1 MGVIRVD
8 NVTRQYGPR
17 LVLEGLSLDLHP
29 GETVGVI
36 GPNGAGKTTL
46 FKLIAGMET
55 ADRGSVTR
63 SKGLR
68 VGYLSQ
74 EPQVDPNATVHDE
87 VAAAFTDLLE
97 IERKIHDISD
107 AMSTADGPRLHELMD
122 ELSEAQAQ
130 FEVAGGHEIEKRL
143 REVIGGLG
151 FSERDLEQRVG
162 TLSGGQKCR
171 VALGRMLLQ
180 NSTYLLLDEPTN
192 HLDIDAVRWLER
204 FLASHTGGAAII
216 SHDRYLLDR
225 LADKIVEVDKG
236 RAAVYPGSY
245 TNYVD
250 IKERRALTQ
259 EREFEQDRAFIEK
272 EKAYIA
278 KHLAGQRARQ
288 AIGRRRRLE
297 RMLEQGAFTVE
308 KPTDRATLKLAF
320 AESATA
326 GRTLLEAQGVSK
338 AYGER
343 SLFRDLNVQV
353 SSGERLGITGPNGA
367 GKSTLLKT
375 LLGLIEP
382 DSGEARRDPKAV
394 IGWYAQDAS
403 DLQLT
408 NKVLEEIQ
416 LARPEFSELQARSA
430 AARFLFR
437 GEDVFKPVSALS
449 GGEQSRLRLLKL
461 VLQAPNILVLDEPTN
476 HLDIA
481 SREALEDA
489 LDEYPGTIVTVS
501 HDRYFLDKVA
511 TRMLVIR
518 DGQARSLLGNY
529 SDYAEVM
536 EREQREAAAI
546 AAGAAAEK
554 AVRRKNERPGRSAG
568 GTARSKYDKISLGEL
583 EAGIMRDEERL
594 AQLNERFGDPEVC
607 KDAEAMA
614 ALQVEYDTLKLE
626 LADAHRAWEARVE
639 QG

>member
-17 LVLEGLSLDLHP
+17 LVLDGLSLDLHP
-29 GETVGVI
+29 GETVGII

-46 FKLIAGMET
+46 FRLIAGLEHPDMGT
-55 ADRGSVTR
+55 VTR

-74 EPQVDPNATVHDE
+74 DPQVDPNATIHDE
-87 VAAAFTDLLE
+87 VAAAFTDLLD
-97 IERKIHDISD
+97 IERKMHAVSD
-107 AMSTADGPRLHELMD
+107 DMATAEGDELARLMD
-122 ELSEAQAQ
+122 ELAELQTKFEA
-130 FEVAGGHEIEKRL
+130 AGGHEIETRL

-192 HLDIDAVRWLER
+192 HLDIDAVRWLEK

-225 LADKIVEVDKG
+225 LADKIVEVDRGK
-236 RAAVYPGSY
+236 AQVFPGSY
-245 TNYVD
+245 TDYVD
-250 IKERRALTQ
+250 IRERRALTQ
-259 EREFEQDRAFIEK
+259 ERQFVQDRAFIEK
-272 EKAYIA
+272 ERAYIA
-278 KHLAGQRARQ
+278 KHLAGQRSKQ

-297 RMLEQGAFTVE
+297 RMLDEGAFTVE
-308 KPTDRATLKLAF
+308 RPSERASLKLEF
-320 AESATA
+320 DENATA
-326 GRTLLEAQGVSK
+326 GRTLLEAVGVSK
-338 AYGER
+338 AYGDRE
-343 SLFRDLNVQV
+343 LFSELDVQV
-353 SSGERLGITGPNGA
+353 SSGERVGITGPNGA

-375 LLGLIEP
+375 LVGLIEP
-382 DSGEARRDPKAV
+382 DTGKARRDPKAV
-394 IGWYAQDAS
+394 IGWYSQDAS
-403 DLQLT
+403 DLKPANRL
-408 NKVLEEIQ
+408 LDEIL
-416 LARPEFSELQARSA
+416 LARPEFSDEQARSA

-461 VLQAPNILVLDEPTN
+461 VLQGPNILVMDEPTN

-501 HDRYFLDKVA
+501 HDRYFLDKIA
-511 TRMLVIR
+511 TRMLAIR
-518 DGQARSLLGNY
+518 DGQTRSLLGNY
-529 SDYAEVM
+529 SDYVALI
-536 EREQREAAAI
+536 EREQREAAAVT
-546 AAGAAAEK
+546 ARAAE
-554 AVRRKNERPGRSAG
+554 AVSRRKNERPGRVTGA
-568 GTARSKYDKISLGEL
+568 TPRSKYDKIPISDL

-594 AQLNERFGDPEVC
+594 SQLNERFGDPEVY

-614 ALQVEYDTLKLE
+614 ALQAEYDTLKLE
-626 LADAHRAWEARVE
+626 LAEAHRAWETRVE